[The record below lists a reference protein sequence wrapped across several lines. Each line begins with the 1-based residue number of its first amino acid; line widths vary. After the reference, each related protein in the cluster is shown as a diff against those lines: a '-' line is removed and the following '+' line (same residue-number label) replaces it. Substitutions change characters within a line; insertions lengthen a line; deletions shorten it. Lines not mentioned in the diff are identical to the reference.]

1 MSNIINLLNREKVEF
16 KVFEASSKIA
26 SNLNCEAYAI
36 GGYVRDAILG
46 QVTPDNEKYPDIDIT
61 VRGDFMNFAQ
71 HLAKELNIKTI
82 VPFENFKTARL
93 VDENF
98 QIEIAET
105 RKESYSID
113 SRKPVVESTTLEE
126 DLLRRDFTINA
137 IAMSLNKNNFGEIID
152 PLGGIKDLNKGIIIT
167 PLDPDETFS
176 DDPLRMLRAVRF
188 AARLDFQ
195 VASNILDSITR
206 MSKRLEII
214 SWERITE
221 EIVKC
226 LKTHKPSIAFYLMK
240 DTGLLNFVFPE
251 MDVMSGI
258 EVIDGKSHK
267 DVFIHTLQVVDNA
280 AQLTNKM
287 EIRFAALVHDIAKPP
302 TKRFD
307 PVKGWTYHGHE
318 EIGRRMIRGVAE
330 RMKLSKDLRNYLMN
344 MTKLHLRPIAL
355 AKKNITDSAIRRLM
369 VESGENI
376 DDLMILCR
384 ADITTKNKK
393 KVDKYIDNFNRVEES
408 MQDVKLRDELRNF
421 QSPVNGLEIMKLL
434 NLDAGQ
440 KIGHAKKFIEEA
452 ILNGQ
457 IDNTYDAALDYLL
470 KNKDKLI

>member
-1 MSNIINLLNREKVEF
+1 MSNIINLLDTSKVEF
-16 KVFEASSKIA
+16 KVFEAVKNVASSI
-26 SNLNCEAYAI
+26 NCEAYAI

-46 QVTPDNEKYPDIDIT
+46 SKINESYPDIDIT
-61 VRGDFMNFAQ
+61 VKGDYMLFSEY
-71 HLAKELNIKTI
+71 LAKELDIKTI

-93 VDENF
+93 VHEDY

-105 RKESYSID
+105 RKESYVKD
-113 SRKPVVESTTLEE
+113 SRKPIVESTTLQE

-137 IAMSLNKNNFGEIID
+137 IAMSLNNESFGKIID
-152 PLGGIKDLNKGIIIT
+152 PLGGIKDLNKGLLIT

-188 AARLDFQ
+188 AAKLNFQ
-195 VASNILDSITR
+195 IASNILDSISR
-206 MSKRLEII
+206 MSSRLEII

-226 LKTHKPSIAFYLMK
+226 LKTDKPSIAFYLMK
-240 DTGLLNFVFPE
+240 DTGLLKFVFPE
-251 MDVMSGI
+251 MDVMSGVEI
-258 EVIDGKSHK
+258 IDGKSHK

-280 AQLTNKM
+280 AKLTDKM

-307 PVKGWTYHGHE
+307 KAKGWTYHGHE
-318 EIGRRMIRGVAE
+318 EIGRRMMKVVAE
-330 RMKLSKDLRNYLMN
+330 RMKLSKELRNYLMN

-369 VESGENI
+369 VEAGENI

-393 KVDKYIDNFNRVEES
+393 KVEKYINNFNRVEES
-408 MQDVKLRDELRNF
+408 MKDVKLRDELRNF
-421 QSPVNGLEIMKLL
+421 QSPVGGKEIMNLL
-434 NLDAGQ
+434 NIDAG
-440 KIGHAKKFIEEA
+440 KKVGKVKSFIEEA
-452 ILNGQ
+452 ILNGD
-457 IDNTYDAALDYLL
+457 IDNTYEDALALLM
-470 KNKDKLI
+470 KNKSKFL

>member
-1 MSNIINLLNREKVEF
+1 MSNIINLLDTSKVEF
-16 KVFEASSKIA
+16 KVFEAVKNVASSI
-26 SNLNCEAYAI
+26 NCEAYAI

-46 QVTPDNEKYPDIDIT
+46 SKINESYPDIDIT
-61 VRGDFMNFAQ
+61 VKGDYMLFSEY
-71 HLAKELNIKTI
+71 LAKELDIKTI

-93 VDENF
+93 VHEDY

-105 RKESYSID
+105 RKESYIKD
-113 SRKPVVESTTLEE
+113 SRKPIVESTTLQE

-137 IAMSLNKNNFGEIID
+137 IAMSLNNESFGKIID
-152 PLGGIKDLNKGIIIT
+152 PLGGIKDLNKGLLIT

-188 AARLDFQ
+188 AAKLNFQ
-195 VASNILDSITR
+195 IASNILDSISR
-206 MSKRLEII
+206 MSSRLEII

-226 LKTHKPSIAFYLMK
+226 LKTDKPSIAFYLMK
-240 DTGLLNFVFPE
+240 DTGLLKFVFPE
-251 MDVMSGI
+251 MDVMSGVEI
-258 EVIDGKSHK
+258 IDGKSHK

-280 AQLTNKM
+280 AKLTDKM

-307 PVKGWTYHGHE
+307 KAKGWTYHGHE
-318 EIGRRMIRGVAE
+318 EIGRRMMKVVAE
-330 RMKLSKDLRNYLMN
+330 RMKLSKELRNYLMN

-369 VESGENI
+369 VEAGENI

-393 KVDKYIDNFNRVEES
+393 KVEKYINNFNRVEES
-408 MQDVKLRDELRNF
+408 MKDVKLRDELRNF
-421 QSPVNGLEIMKLL
+421 QSPVDGKEIMDLL
-434 NLDAGQ
+434 NIDAG
-440 KIGHAKKFIEEA
+440 KKVGKVKSFIEEA
-452 ILNGQ
+452 ILNGD
-457 IDNTYDAALDYLL
+457 IDNTYEDALALLM
-470 KNKDKLI
+470 KNKSKFL

>member
-1 MSNIINLLNREKVEF
+1 MSNIINLLDTSKVEF
-16 KVFEASSKIA
+16 KVFEAVKNVASSI
-26 SNLNCEAYAI
+26 NCEAYAI

-46 QVTPDNEKYPDIDIT
+46 SKINESYPDIDIT
-61 VRGDFMNFAQ
+61 VKGDYMLFSEY
-71 HLAKELNIKTI
+71 LAKELDIKTI

-93 VDENF
+93 VHEDY

-105 RKESYSID
+105 RKESYVKD
-113 SRKPVVESTTLEE
+113 SRKPIVESTTLQE

-137 IAMSLNKNNFGEIID
+137 IAMSLNNESFGKIID
-152 PLGGIKDLNKGIIIT
+152 PLGGIKDLNKGLLIT

-188 AARLDFQ
+188 AAKLNFQ
-195 VASNILDSITR
+195 IASNILDSISR
-206 MSKRLEII
+206 MSSRLEII

-226 LKTHKPSIAFYLMK
+226 LKTDKPSIAFYLMK
-240 DTGLLNFVFPE
+240 DTGLLKFVFPE
-251 MDVMSGI
+251 MDVMSGVEI
-258 EVIDGKSHK
+258 IDGKSHK

-280 AQLTNKM
+280 AKLTDKM

-307 PVKGWTYHGHE
+307 KAKGWTYHGHE
-318 EIGRRMIRGVAE
+318 EIGRRMMKVVAE
-330 RMKLSKDLRNYLMN
+330 RMKLSKELRNYLMN

-369 VESGENI
+369 VEAGENI

-393 KVDKYIDNFNRVEES
+393 KVEKYINNFNRVEES
-408 MQDVKLRDELRNF
+408 MKDVKLRDELRNF
-421 QSPVNGLEIMKLL
+421 QSPVDGKEIMDLL
-434 NLDAGQ
+434 NIDAG
-440 KIGHAKKFIEEA
+440 KKVGKVKSFIEEA
-452 ILNGQ
+452 ILNGD
-457 IDNTYDAALDYLL
+457 IDNTYEDALALLM
-470 KNKDKLI
+470 KNKSKFL

>member
-1 MSNIINLLNREKVEF
+1 MSNIINLLDRTKFDFKIFEAAEKV
-16 KVFEASSKIA
+16 A
-26 SNLNCEAYAI
+26 SNLNYEAYVI
-36 GGYVRDAILG
+36 GGFVRDTILG
-46 QVTPDNEKYPDIDIT
+46 NHSPKEKYIDIDLT
-61 VRGDFMNFAQ
+61 VRGNFMEFAEQ
-71 HLAKELNIKTI
+71 LAEELNIKTI
-82 VPFENFKTARL
+82 VPFEDFKTARL
-93 VDENF
+93 VEENY

-105 RKESYSID
+105 RKESYYID

-137 IAMSLNKNNFGEIID
+137 IAMSLNKEDFGSIID

-188 AARLDFQ
+188 AAKLDFQ
-195 VASNILDSITR
+195 VANNILDSIDR

-221 EIVKC
+221 EVIKC
-226 LKTHKPSIAFYLMK
+226 LKTDKPSIAFYLMK
-240 DTGLLNFVFPE
+240 DTGLLKYVFPE
-251 MDVMSGI
+251 MDVMSGVEI
-258 EVIDGKSHK
+258 IDGKSHK

-280 AQLTNKM
+280 AKLTKKM

-307 PVKGWTYHGHE
+307 PIKGWTYHGHE
-318 EIGRRMIRGVAE
+318 EIGRRMIKTVAK
-330 RMKLSKDLRNYLMN
+330 RMKLSNDLRNYLMN

-369 VESGENI
+369 VEAGENI

-393 KVDKYIDNFNRVEES
+393 KVEKYINNFNRVEES

-421 QSPVNGLEIMKLL
+421 QSPINGIEIMKLL
-434 NLDAGQ
+434 NLEAGK
-440 KIGHAKKFIEEA
+440 KIGEVKKYIEEA
-452 ILNGQ
+452 ILNGD
-457 IDNTYDAALDYLL
+457 IENTYDDALKLL
-470 KNKDKLI
+470 LENKEKFI

>member
-1 MSNIINLLNREKVEF
+1 MSNIINLLDRTKFDF
-16 KVFEASSKIA
+16 KIFEAAGKVA
-26 SNLNCEAYAI
+26 SNLNYEAYVI
-36 GGYVRDAILG
+36 GGFVRDTILG
-46 QVTPDNEKYPDIDIT
+46 NHSPKEKYIDIDLT
-61 VRGDFMNFAQ
+61 VRGNFMEFAEQ
-71 HLAKELNIKTI
+71 LAEELNIKTI
-82 VPFENFKTARL
+82 VPFEDFKTARL
-93 VDENF
+93 VEENY

-105 RKESYSID
+105 RKESYYID

-137 IAMSLNKNNFGEIID
+137 IAMSLNKEDFGSIID

-176 DDPLRMLRAVRF
+176 DDPLRMLRAFRF
-188 AARLDFQ
+188 AAKLDFQ
-195 VASNILDSITR
+195 VANNILDSIDR

-221 EIVKC
+221 EVIKC
-226 LKTHKPSIAFYLMK
+226 LKTDKPSIAFYLMK
-240 DTGLLNFVFPE
+240 DTGLLKYVFPE
-251 MDVMSGI
+251 MDVMSGVEI
-258 EVIDGKSHK
+258 IDGKSHK

-280 AQLTNKM
+280 AKLTKKM

-307 PVKGWTYHGHE
+307 PIKGWTYHGHE
-318 EIGRRMIRGVAE
+318 EIGRRMIKTVAK
-330 RMKLSKDLRNYLMN
+330 RMKLSNDLRNYLMN

-369 VESGENI
+369 VEAGENI

-393 KVDKYIDNFNRVEES
+393 KVEKYINNFNRVEES

-421 QSPVNGLEIMKLL
+421 QSPINGIEIMKLL
-434 NLDAGQ
+434 NLEAGK
-440 KIGHAKKFIEEA
+440 KIGEVKKYIEEA
-452 ILNGQ
+452 ILNGD
-457 IDNTYDAALDYLL
+457 IENTYDDALRLL
-470 KNKDKLI
+470 LENKEKFI

>member
-1 MSNIINLLNREKVEF
+1 MSNITNLLDRTKVEF
-16 KVFEASSKIA
+16 KVFQASGKVA
-26 SNLNCEAYAI
+26 SNLNYEAYAI

-46 QVTPDNEKYPDIDIT
+46 HTSSEENLDIDIT
-61 VRGDFMNFAQ
+61 VRGNFMEFTK
-71 HLAKELNIKTI
+71 HLAEELNIKTI

-93 VDENF
+93 VDELY

-105 RKESYSID
+105 RKESYYKD
-113 SRKPVVESTTLEE
+113 SRKPAVESTTLEE

-137 IAMSLNKNNFGEIID
+137 IAMSLNKQNFGDIID

-188 AARLDFQ
+188 AAKLDFQ
-195 VASNILDSITR
+195 IANNILDSIDR
-206 MSKRLEII
+206 MSTRLDII

-221 EIVKC
+221 EIIKC
-226 LKTHKPSIAFYLMK
+226 LKTEKPSIAFYLMK
-240 DTGLLNFVFPE
+240 DTGLLNYVFPE
-251 MDVMSGI
+251 MDVMSGVEI
-258 EVIDGKSHK
+258 VDGKSHK

-280 AQLTNKM
+280 AKLSEKM

-302 TKRFD
+302 TKKFD
-307 PVKGWTYHGHE
+307 PIKGWTYHGHE
-318 EIGRRMIRGVAE
+318 EVGRRMIRIVAE
-330 RMKLSKDLRNYLMN
+330 RMKLSNNLRNYLMN

-355 AKKNITDSAIRRLM
+355 AKKDITDSAIRRLM
-369 VESGENI
+369 VEASDNI

-393 KVDKYIDNFNRVEES
+393 KVDKYINNFNRVEES

-421 QSPVNGLEIMKLL
+421 QSPVNGLQIMELL
-434 NLDAGQ
+434 NLEAGQ
-440 KIGHAKKFIEEA
+440 KIGEIKNYIEEA
-452 ILNGQ
+452 ILNGE
-457 IDNTYDAALDYLL
+457 IDNTYDAALAFLL
-470 KNKDKLI
+470 KNKKKFL

>member
-1 MSNIINLLNREKVEF
+1 MYIVLNGKKFEVLKKVTIAQLLKKIDIKPSKVAVEVN
-16 KVFEASSKIA
+16 KVVIPK
-26 SNLNCEAYAI
+26 
-36 GGYVRDAILG
+36 
-46 QVTPDNEKYPDIDIT
+46 EKYIDIDLT
-61 VRGDFMNFAQ
+61 VRGNFMEFAEQ
-71 HLAKELNIKTI
+71 LAEELNIKTI
-82 VPFENFKTARL
+82 VPFEDFKTARL
-93 VDENF
+93 VEENY

-105 RKESYSID
+105 RKESYYID

-137 IAMSLNKNNFGEIID
+137 IAMSLNKEDFGSIID

-188 AARLDFQ
+188 AAKLNFQ
-195 VASNILDSITR
+195 VASNILDSIDR

-221 EIVKC
+221 EVIKC
-226 LKTHKPSIAFYLMK
+226 LKTDKPSIAFYLMK
-240 DTGLLNFVFPE
+240 DTGLLKYVFPE
-251 MDVMSGI
+251 MDVMSGVEI
-258 EVIDGKSHK
+258 IDGKSHK

-280 AQLTNKM
+280 AKLTKKM

-307 PVKGWTYHGHE
+307 PIKGWTYHGHE
-318 EIGRRMIRGVAE
+318 EIGRRMIKTVAK
-330 RMKLSKDLRNYLMN
+330 RMKLSNDLRNYLMN

-369 VESGENI
+369 VEAGENI
-376 DDLMILCR
+376 DDLMKLCR

-393 KVDKYIDNFNRVEES
+393 KVEKYINNFNRVEES

-421 QSPVNGLEIMKLL
+421 QSPINGIEIMKLL
-434 NLDAGQ
+434 NLEAGK
-440 KIGHAKKFIEEA
+440 KIGEVKKYIEEA
-452 ILNGQ
+452 ILNGD
-457 IDNTYDAALDYLL
+457 IENTYDDALKLL
-470 KNKDKLI
+470 LENKEKFT

>member
-1 MSNIINLLNREKVEF
+1 MSNIINLLDRTKFDF
-16 KVFEASSKIA
+16 KIFEAAGKVA
-26 SNLNCEAYAI
+26 SNLNYEAYVI
-36 GGYVRDAILG
+36 GGFVRDTILG
-46 QVTPDNEKYPDIDIT
+46 NHSPKEKYIDIDLT
-61 VRGDFMNFAQ
+61 VRGNFMEFAEQ
-71 HLAKELNIKTI
+71 LAEELNIKTI
-82 VPFENFKTARL
+82 VPFEDFKTARL
-93 VDENF
+93 VEENY

-105 RKESYSID
+105 RKESYYID

-137 IAMSLNKNNFGEIID
+137 IAMSLNKEDFRSIID

-188 AARLDFQ
+188 AAKLNFQ
-195 VASNILDSITR
+195 VASNILDSIDR

-221 EIVKC
+221 EIIKC
-226 LKTHKPSIAFYLMK
+226 LKTDKPSIAFYLMK
-240 DTGLLNFVFPE
+240 DTGLLKYVFPE
-251 MDVMSGI
+251 MDVMSGVEI
-258 EVIDGKSHK
+258 IDGKSHK

-280 AQLTNKM
+280 AKLTKKM

-307 PVKGWTYHGHE
+307 PIKGWTYHGHE
-318 EIGRRMIRGVAE
+318 EIGRRMIKTVAK
-330 RMKLSKDLRNYLMN
+330 RMKLSNDLRNYLMN

-369 VESGENI
+369 VEAGENI

-393 KVDKYIDNFNRVEES
+393 KVEKYINNFNRVEES

-421 QSPVNGLEIMKLL
+421 QSPINGIEIMKLL
-434 NLDAGQ
+434 NLEAGK
-440 KIGHAKKFIEEA
+440 KIGEVKKYIEEA
-452 ILNGQ
+452 ILNGD
-457 IDNTYDAALDYLL
+457 IENTYDDALKLL
-470 KNKDKLI
+470 LENKEKFI

>member
-1 MSNIINLLNREKVEF
+1 MSNIINLLDTSKVEF
-16 KVFEASSKIA
+16 KVFEAVKNVASSI
-26 SNLNCEAYAI
+26 NCEAYAI

-46 QVTPDNEKYPDIDIT
+46 SKIDEPYPDIDIT
-61 VRGDFMNFAQ
+61 VKGDYMLFSE
-71 HLAKELNIKTI
+71 HLAKELGIKTI

-93 VDENF
+93 VHEDY

-105 RKESYSID
+105 RKESYVKD
-113 SRKPVVESTTLEE
+113 SRKTIVESTTLQE

-137 IAMSLNKNNFGEIID
+137 IAMSLNNESFGKIID
-152 PLGGIKDLNKGIIIT
+152 PLGGIKDLNKGLLIT

-188 AARLDFQ
+188 AAKLDFQ
-195 VASNILDSITR
+195 IASNILDSISR

-226 LKTHKPSIAFYLMK
+226 LKTDKPSIAFYLMK
-240 DTGLLNFVFPE
+240 DTGLLKFVFPE
-251 MDVMSGI
+251 MDVMSGVEI
-258 EVIDGKSHK
+258 IDGKSHK

-280 AQLTNKM
+280 AKLTNKM

-307 PVKGWTYHGHE
+307 KIKGWTYHGHE
-318 EIGRRMIRGVAE
+318 EIGRRMMKVVAE
-330 RMKLSKDLRNYLMN
+330 RMKLSKELRNYLMN

-355 AKKNITDSAIRRLM
+355 AKRNITDSAIRRLM
-369 VESGENI
+369 VEAGDNI

-384 ADITTKNKK
+384 ADITTKNQK
-393 KVDKYIDNFNRVEES
+393 KVEKYINNFNRVEES
-408 MQDVKLRDELRNF
+408 MRDVKLRDELRNF
-421 QSPVNGLEIMKLL
+421 QSPVGGKEIMSLL
-434 NLDAGQ
+434 NIDAG
-440 KIGHAKKFIEEA
+440 KKVGKVKSFIEEA
-452 ILNGQ
+452 ILNGD
-457 IDNTYDAALDYLL
+457 IDNTYEDAYNLL
-470 KNKDKLI
+470 MKNKSKFL

>member
-1 MSNIINLLNREKVEF
+1 MSNIINLLDTSKVEF
-16 KVFEASSKIA
+16 KVFEAVKNVASSI
-26 SNLNCEAYAI
+26 NCEAYAI

-46 QVTPDNEKYPDIDIT
+46 SKINESYPDIDIT
-61 VRGDFMNFAQ
+61 VKGDYMLFSEY
-71 HLAKELNIKTI
+71 LAKELDIKTI

-93 VDENF
+93 VHEDY

-105 RKESYSID
+105 RKESYIKD
-113 SRKPVVESTTLEE
+113 SRKPIVESTTLQE

-137 IAMSLNKNNFGEIID
+137 IAMSLNNESFGKIID
-152 PLGGIKDLNKGIIIT
+152 PLGGIKDLNKGLLIT

-188 AARLDFQ
+188 AAKLNFQ
-195 VASNILDSITR
+195 IASNILDSISR
-206 MSKRLEII
+206 MSSRLEII

-226 LKTHKPSIAFYLMK
+226 LKTDKPSIAFYLMK
-240 DTGLLNFVFPE
+240 DTGLLKFVFPE
-251 MDVMSGI
+251 MDVMSGVEI
-258 EVIDGKSHK
+258 IDGKSHK

-280 AQLTNKM
+280 AKLTDKM

-307 PVKGWTYHGHE
+307 KAKGWTYHGHE
-318 EIGRRMIRGVAE
+318 EIGRRMMKVVAE
-330 RMKLSKDLRNYLMN
+330 RMKLSKELRNYLMN

-369 VESGENI
+369 VEAGENI

-393 KVDKYIDNFNRVEES
+393 KVEKYINNFNRVEES
-408 MQDVKLRDELRNF
+408 MKDVKLRDELRNF
-421 QSPVNGLEIMKLL
+421 QSPVGGKEIMNLL
-434 NLDAGQ
+434 NIDAG
-440 KIGHAKKFIEEA
+440 KKVGKVKSFIEEA
-452 ILNGQ
+452 ILNGD
-457 IDNTYDAALDYLL
+457 IDNTYEDALALLM
-470 KNKDKLI
+470 KNKSKFL

>member
-1 MSNIINLLNREKVEF
+1 MSNITNLLDTSKVEF
-16 KVFEASSKIA
+16 KVFEAVKNVASSI
-26 SNLNCEAYAI
+26 NCEAYAI

-46 QVTPDNEKYPDIDIT
+46 SKINESYPDIDIT
-61 VRGDFMNFAQ
+61 VKGDYMLFSEY
-71 HLAKELNIKTI
+71 LAKELDIKTI

-93 VDENF
+93 VHEDY

-105 RKESYSID
+105 RKESYIKD
-113 SRKPVVESTTLEE
+113 SRKPIVESTTLQE

-137 IAMSLNKNNFGEIID
+137 IAMSLNNESFGKIID
-152 PLGGIKDLNKGIIIT
+152 PLGGIKDLNKGLLIT

-188 AARLDFQ
+188 AAKLNFQ
-195 VASNILDSITR
+195 IASNILDSISR
-206 MSKRLEII
+206 MSSRLEII

-226 LKTHKPSIAFYLMK
+226 LKTDKPSIAFYLMK
-240 DTGLLNFVFPE
+240 DTGLLKFVFPE
-251 MDVMSGI
+251 MDVMSGVEI
-258 EVIDGKSHK
+258 IDGKSHK

-280 AQLTNKM
+280 AKLTDKM

-307 PVKGWTYHGHE
+307 KAKGWTYHGHE
-318 EIGRRMIRGVAE
+318 EIGRRMMKVVAE
-330 RMKLSKDLRNYLMN
+330 RMKLSKELRNYLMN

-369 VESGENI
+369 VEAGENI

-393 KVDKYIDNFNRVEES
+393 KVEKYINNFNRVEES
-408 MQDVKLRDELRNF
+408 MKDVKLRDELRNF
-421 QSPVNGLEIMKLL
+421 QSPVDGKEIMDLL
-434 NLDAGQ
+434 NIDAG
-440 KIGHAKKFIEEA
+440 KKVGKVKSFIEEA
-452 ILNGQ
+452 ILNGD
-457 IDNTYDAALDYLL
+457 IDNTYEDALALLM
-470 KNKDKLI
+470 KNKSKFL

>member
-1 MSNIINLLNREKVEF
+1 MSNITNLLDRTKVEF
-16 KVFEASSKIA
+16 KVFEAAGKVA
-26 SNLNCEAYAI
+26 SDLNYEAFAI

-46 QVTPDNEKYPDIDIT
+46 QSSPEKYTDIDIT
-61 VRGDFMNFAQ
+61 VRGDFMKFTE

-82 VPFENFKTARL
+82 VPFEKFKTARL
-93 VDENF
+93 VEDDY

-105 RKESYSID
+105 RKESYSKD
-113 SRKPVVESTTLEE
+113 SRKPFVESTTLEE

-137 IAMSLNKNNFGEIID
+137 IAMSLNKQNFGEIID
-152 PLGGIKDLNKGIIIT
+152 PLGGIKDLNKGILIT

-195 VASNILDSITR
+195 IASNILDSIDR

-221 EIVKC
+221 EIIKC
-226 LKTHKPSIAFYLMK
+226 LKTDKPSIAFYLMK
-240 DTGLLNFVFPE
+240 DTGLLEYVFPE

-280 AQLTNKM
+280 AALTDKM

-318 EIGRRMIRGVAE
+318 EVGRRMIKVVAE
-330 RMKLSKDLRNYLMN
+330 RMKLSKELRDYLMN

-384 ADITTKNKK
+384 ADITTKNQK
-393 KVDKYIDNFNRVEES
+393 KVAKYINNFNRVEES
-408 MQDVKLRDELRNF
+408 MQNVKLRDELRNF
-421 QSPVNGLEIMKLL
+421 QSPVNGIEIMKLL
-434 NLDAGQ
+434 NLEAGQ
-440 KIGHAKKFIEEA
+440 KIGEVKKYIEEA
-452 ILNGQ
+452 ILNGD
-457 IDNTYDAALDYLL
+457 IENTYDDALEFLL
-470 KNKDKLI
+470 KNKNKFI

>member
-1 MSNIINLLNREKVEF
+1 MSNITNLLDRTKVDF
-16 KVFEASSKIA
+16 KVFEAAGKVA
-26 SNLNCEAYAI
+26 SNLNYEAYAI

-46 QVTPDNEKYPDIDIT
+46 QSSPEKYTDIDIT
-61 VRGDFMNFAQ
+61 VKGDFMKFSEQ
-71 HLAKELNIKTI
+71 LAEELNIKTI
-82 VPFENFKTARL
+82 VPFEKFKTARL
-93 VDENF
+93 VEVEEKY

-105 RKESYSID
+105 RKESYYKD

-126 DLLRRDFTINA
+126 DLLRRDFTVNA
-137 IAMSLNKNNFGEIID
+137 IAMSLNQQNFGDIVD

-195 VASNILDSITR
+195 IASNILDSIDR

-221 EIVKC
+221 EIIKC
-226 LKTHKPSIAFYLMK
+226 LKTDKPSIAFYLMK
-240 DTGLLNFVFPE
+240 DTGLLKYVFPE
-251 MDVMSGI
+251 MDVMSGVEI
-258 EVIDGKSHK
+258 IDGKSHK

-280 AQLTNKM
+280 AKLTDKM

-307 PVKGWTYHGHE
+307 PIKGWTYHGHE
-318 EIGRRMIRGVAE
+318 EVGRRMIKTVAE
-330 RMKLSKDLRNYLMN
+330 RMKLSNDLKKYLMN

-355 AKKNITDSAIRRLM
+355 EKKNITDSAIRRLM
-369 VESGENI
+369 VEAGDTI

-393 KVDKYIDNFNRVEES
+393 KVDKYINNFNRVEDS

-421 QSPVNGLEIMKLL
+421 QSPINGIEIMKLL
-434 NLDAGQ
+434 NLEAGQ
-440 KIGHAKKFIEEA
+440 KIGEIKKYIEEA
-452 ILNGQ
+452 ILNGD
-457 IDNTYDAALDYLL
+457 IDNTYEAALELLL
-470 KNKDKLI
+470 KNKEKFL

>member
-1 MSNIINLLNREKVEF
+1 MSNIINLLDRTKFDF
-16 KVFEASSKIA
+16 KIFEAAGKVA
-26 SNLNCEAYAI
+26 SNLNYEAYVI
-36 GGYVRDAILG
+36 GGFVRDTILG
-46 QVTPDNEKYPDIDIT
+46 NHSPKEKYIDIDLT
-61 VRGDFMNFAQ
+61 VRGNFMEFAEQ
-71 HLAKELNIKTI
+71 LAEELNIKTI
-82 VPFENFKTARL
+82 VPFEDFKTARL
-93 VDENF
+93 VEEKY

-105 RKESYSID
+105 RKESYYID

-137 IAMSLNKNNFGEIID
+137 IAMSLNKEDFGSIID

-188 AARLDFQ
+188 AAKLDFQ
-195 VASNILDSITR
+195 VASNILDSIDR

-221 EIVKC
+221 EIIKC
-226 LKTHKPSIAFYLMK
+226 LKTDKPSIAFYLMK
-240 DTGLLNFVFPE
+240 DTGLLKYVFPE
-251 MDVMSGI
+251 MNVMSGVEI
-258 EVIDGKSHK
+258 IDGKSHK

-280 AQLTNKM
+280 AKLTKKM

-307 PVKGWTYHGHE
+307 PIKGWTYHGHE
-318 EIGRRMIRGVAE
+318 EIGRRMIKTVAK
-330 RMKLSKDLRNYLMN
+330 RMKLSNDLRNYLMN

-369 VESGENI
+369 VEAGENI

-393 KVDKYIDNFNRVEES
+393 KVEKYINNFNRVEES

-421 QSPVNGLEIMKLL
+421 QSPINGIEIMKLL
-434 NLDAGQ
+434 NLEAGK
-440 KIGHAKKFIEEA
+440 KIGEVKKYIEEA
-452 ILNGQ
+452 ILNGD
-457 IDNTYDAALDYLL
+457 IENTYDDALKLL
-470 KNKDKLI
+470 LENKEKFI

>member
-1 MSNIINLLNREKVEF
+1 MSNITNLLDRTKVEF
-16 KVFEASSKIA
+16 KVFEAAGKVA
-26 SNLNCEAYAI
+26 SNLNYEAYAI

-46 QVTPDNEKYPDIDIT
+46 HCSLEDYTDIDIT
-61 VRGDFMNFAQ
+61 VRGDFMEFTK

-82 VPFENFKTARL
+82 VPFEKFKTARL
-93 VDENF
+93 VDEEY

-105 RKESYSID
+105 RKESYYKD
-113 SRKPVVESTTLEE
+113 SRKPVVESTTLEQ

-137 IAMSLNKNNFGEIID
+137 IAMSLNKQNFGEIID

-195 VASNILDSITR
+195 IANNILDSIDR
-206 MSKRLEII
+206 MAKRLDII

-221 EIVKC
+221 EVIKC
-226 LKTHKPSIAFYLMK
+226 LKTDKPSIAFYLMK
-240 DTGLLNFVFPE
+240 DTGLLNYVFPE
-251 MDVMSGI
+251 MNVMSGI
-258 EVIDGKSHK
+258 EIIDGKSHK

-280 AQLTNKM
+280 AKLTKKM

-307 PVKGWTYHGHE
+307 PIKGWTYHGHE
-318 EIGRRMIRGVAE
+318 DLGKHMIKIVSK
-330 RMKLSKDLRNYLMN
+330 RMKLSNDLRNYLMN

-355 AKKNITDSAIRRLM
+355 AKKDITDSAIRRLM
-369 VESGENI
+369 VEAGDNI

-393 KVDKYIDNFNRVEES
+393 KVDKYINNFNRVEQS
-408 MQDVKLRDELRNF
+408 MQDVKLRDDLRNF
-421 QSPVNGLEIMKLL
+421 QSPVNGVEIMKLL
-434 NLDAGQ
+434 NLKAGQ
-440 KIGHAKKFIEEA
+440 KIGEIKKNIEEA
-452 ILNGQ
+452 ILNGE
-457 IDNTYDAALDYLL
+457 IDNTYDAALGFLL
-470 KNKDKLI
+470 KNKEKFL

>member
-1 MSNIINLLNREKVEF
+1 MSNIINLLDRKKFEFKIFEAAEKV
-16 KVFEASSKIA
+16 A
-26 SNLNCEAYAI
+26 SNLNYEAYVI
-36 GGYVRDAILG
+36 GGFVRDIILG
-46 QVTPDNEKYPDIDIT
+46 QPSSTEKYLDIDLT
-61 VRGDFMNFAQ
+61 VRGNFMEFAES
-71 HLAKELNIKTI
+71 LAKELNIKTI

-93 VDENF
+93 VEEKY

-105 RKESYSID
+105 RKESYYKD
-113 SRKPVVESTTLEE
+113 SRKPVVKSTTLEE

-137 IAMSLNKNNFGEIID
+137 IAMSLNKEDFGSIID

-188 AARLDFQ
+188 AAKLDFQ
-195 VASNILDSITR
+195 IASNILDSIYR

-221 EIVKC
+221 EIIKC
-226 LKTHKPSIAFYLMK
+226 LKTDKPSIAFYLMK
-240 DTGLLNFVFPE
+240 DTGLLKYIFPE
-251 MDVMSGI
+251 MDVMSGVEI
-258 EVIDGKSHK
+258 IDGKSHK

-280 AQLTNKM
+280 AKLTKKM

-307 PVKGWTYHGHE
+307 TVKGWTYHGHE
-318 EIGRRMIRGVAE
+318 EIGRRMVKVVAK
-330 RMKLSKDLRNYLMN
+330 RMKLSNELCSYLMN

-369 VESGENI
+369 VEADENI

-393 KVDKYIDNFNRVEES
+393 KVEKYINNFNQVEKS

-421 QSPVNGLEIMKLL
+421 KSPINGIEIMKIL
-434 NLDAGQ
+434 NVEAGK
-440 KIGHAKKFIEEA
+440 KIGEVKKYIEDA
-452 ILNGQ
+452 ILNGE
-457 IDNTYDAALDYLL
+457 IDNTYDDALKLL
-470 KNKDKLI
+470 LENKEKFI

>member
-1 MSNIINLLNREKVEF
+1 MSNIINLLDRTKFDF
-16 KVFEASSKIA
+16 KIFEAAGKVA
-26 SNLNCEAYAI
+26 SNLNYEAYVI
-36 GGYVRDAILG
+36 GGFVRDTILG
-46 QVTPDNEKYPDIDIT
+46 NHSPKEKYIDIDLT
-61 VRGDFMNFAQ
+61 VRGNFMEFAEQ
-71 HLAKELNIKTI
+71 LAEELNIKTI
-82 VPFENFKTARL
+82 VPFEDFKTARL
-93 VDENF
+93 VEENY

-105 RKESYSID
+105 RKESYYID

-137 IAMSLNKNNFGEIID
+137 IAMSLNKEDFGSIID

-188 AARLDFQ
+188 AAKLDFQ
-195 VASNILDSITR
+195 VANNILDSIDR

-221 EIVKC
+221 EVIKC
-226 LKTHKPSIAFYLMK
+226 LKTDKPSIAFYLMK
-240 DTGLLNFVFPE
+240 DTGLLKYVFPE
-251 MDVMSGI
+251 MDVMSGVEI
-258 EVIDGKSHK
+258 IDGKSHK

-280 AQLTNKM
+280 AKLTKKM

-307 PVKGWTYHGHE
+307 PIKGWTYHGHE
-318 EIGRRMIRGVAE
+318 EIGRRMIKTVAK
-330 RMKLSKDLRNYLMN
+330 RMKLSNDLRNYLMN

-369 VESGENI
+369 VEAGENI

-393 KVDKYIDNFNRVEES
+393 KVEKYINNFNRVEES

-421 QSPVNGLEIMKLL
+421 QSPINGIEIMKLL
-434 NLDAGQ
+434 NLEAGK
-440 KIGHAKKFIEEA
+440 KIGEVKKYIEEA
-452 ILNGQ
+452 ILNGD
-457 IDNTYDAALDYLL
+457 IENTYDDALKLL
-470 KNKDKLI
+470 LENKEKFI

>member
-1 MSNIINLLNREKVEF
+1 MSNIINLLDRTKFDFKIFEAAEKV
-16 KVFEASSKIA
+16 A
-26 SNLNCEAYAI
+26 SNLNYEAYVI
-36 GGYVRDAILG
+36 GGFVRDTILG
-46 QVTPDNEKYPDIDIT
+46 NHSPKEKYIDIDLT
-61 VRGDFMNFAQ
+61 VRGNFMEFAEQ
-71 HLAKELNIKTI
+71 LAEELNIKTI
-82 VPFENFKTARL
+82 VPFEDFKTARL
-93 VDENF
+93 VEENY

-105 RKESYSID
+105 RKESYYID

-137 IAMSLNKNNFGEIID
+137 IAMSLNKEDFGSIID

-188 AARLDFQ
+188 AAKLNFQ
-195 VASNILDSITR
+195 VASNILDSIDR

-221 EIVKC
+221 EVIKC
-226 LKTHKPSIAFYLMK
+226 LKTDKPSIAFYLMK
-240 DTGLLNFVFPE
+240 DTGLLKYVFPE
-251 MDVMSGI
+251 MDVMSGVEI
-258 EVIDGKSHK
+258 IDGKSHK

-280 AQLTNKM
+280 AKLTKKM

-307 PVKGWTYHGHE
+307 PIKGWTYHGHE
-318 EIGRRMIRGVAE
+318 EIGRRMIKTVAK
-330 RMKLSKDLRNYLMN
+330 RMKLSNDLRNYLMN

-369 VESGENI
+369 VEAGENI
-376 DDLMILCR
+376 DDLMKLCR

-393 KVDKYIDNFNRVEES
+393 KVEKYINNFNRVEES

-421 QSPVNGLEIMKLL
+421 QSPINGIEIMKLL
-434 NLDAGQ
+434 NLEAGK
-440 KIGHAKKFIEEA
+440 KIGEVKKYIEEA
-452 ILNGQ
+452 ILNGD
-457 IDNTYDAALDYLL
+457 IENTYDDALKLL
-470 KNKDKLI
+470 LENKEKFI